1 MPKQKSRAD
10 AHPPRSL
17 PSRLKV
23 ALGCAR
29 LGWPVIPLYWLE
41 DGDCSCSN
49 LKCSDAGK
57 HPLTV
62 NGVTNATTDDTWI
75 RTWWEEFPEANIGIA
90 TGAPSGLVVLDVDP
104 RHGGDAS
111 LRELEKLYGPLPDG
125 PRVRTGGGGEHLYFS
140 HPGGTIKSVVGLLPG
155 LDIRGDGVYVVGPG
169 SNHLSGNTYM
179 WQQGRTPVKLSLPS
193 IPTWLHD
200 MGTKGQSPQHQHQP
214 HIAIIPD
221 SERNSTLA
229 SLAGTMRNRGMSPAA
244 IEAALLQ
251 ENRVRCKPPLGDAE
265 VSRIAASIG
274 RYAPGEN
281 ASSVSLPPART
292 PASLVF
298 HNGAEIENAIA
309 EEVPWVVEP
318 YIAVG
323 AMTDLSGKVKLAGKT
338 TFALDAIRNV
348 TEGTDFLGR
357 KTAKGPVVYL
367 TEQPKVTFREAM
379 KRARLLGQKD
389 FHVLF
394 RSDAFGAVW
403 TDVVS
408 EAVRKCQNCGSKLL
422 VVDTLSQFAGLIR
435 DAENDSGAALMA
447 IEPLQIAAAGGIA
460 VLTISHDR
468 KGGGA
473 PGDARRGSSAYAGA
487 VDVLC
492 GLRRPDGN
500 GPRNRRLLVAVSRF
514 DGTPEEV
521 LIELRDDGYHSLG
534 EPGEAAKEQ
543 VESEVLA
550 LLPDSKSAALDIGAL
565 SKKTTIK
572 RTQLQRVL
580 DALEKKGLVHKTG
593 KGVKGKPVLYF
604 ADSTN

>member
-1 MPKQKSRAD
+1 MLKKKSRANPHPRR
-10 AHPPRSL
+10 ALPPRI
-17 PSRLKV
+17 KV
-23 ALGCAR
+23 ALSCAR
-29 LGWPVIPLYWLE
+29 RGWPVIPLYWLE

-75 RTWWEEFPEANIGIA
+75 RAWWEEFPDSNIGIA

-111 LRELEKLYGPLPDG
+111 LRELEKKHGPLPDG

-140 HPGGTIKSVVGLLPG
+140 HPGGTLKNLVDLLPG
-155 LDIRGDGVYVVGPG
+155 LDIRADGGYVVGVG
-169 SNHLSGNTYM
+169 SNHASGNTYL
-179 WQQGRTPVKLSLPS
+179 WHQGKTPAKLALPS
-193 IPTWLHD
+193 FPDWL
-200 MGTKGQSPQHQHQP
+200 
-214 HIAIIPD
+214 
-221 SERNSTLA
+221 RTLA
-229 SLAGTMRNRGMSPAA
+229 TVSPATQGPQDADAILERKRNATLTSFAGTMRNRGMSPAA
-244 IEAALLQ
+244 IEAALLH
-251 ENRVRCKPPLGDAE
+251 ENRLRCKPPLGDAE
-265 VSRIAASIG
+265 VSRIAASVG
-274 RYAPGEN
+274 RYAPGN
-281 ASSVSLPPART
+281 SLPSGSLPPAPT
-292 PASLVF
+292 AASLVF

-338 TFALDAIRNV
+338 TFALDMIGNV
-348 TEGTDFLGR
+348 TQGTDFLGK
-357 KTAKGPVVYL
+357 KTSKGPVVYL

-394 RSDAFGAVW
+394 RSDAFGVRW
-403 TDVVS
+403 EDVVS
-408 EAVRKCQNCGSKLL
+408 EAVRKCENCGAKLL

-447 IEPLQIAAAGGIA
+447 IEPLQIAAARGIA

-473 PGDARRGSSAYAGA
+473 PGDARRRSSAYAGA

-500 GPRNRRLLVAVSRF
+500 GPRNRRMLVAVSRF

-521 LIELRDDGYHSLG
+521 LIELHDDGYHSLG

-543 VESEVLA
+543 VEQEVLDV
-550 LLPDSKSAALDIGAL
+550 LPTSKATAIDIKTL
-565 SKKTTIK
+565 VKKTKKT
-572 RTQLQRVL
+572 RAQLQRIL
-580 DALEKKGLVHKTG
+580 DQLLTRGLVHKTG
-593 KGVKGKPVLYF
+593 KGSKGDPFRYF
-604 ADSTN
+604 SG